1 MRRLGR
7 IGLIALALA
16 AVYLLL
22 NGIGWAA
29 VFLWKSDVV
38 ALCVAVPAMVICPA
52 GAICVVPGSQAD
64 SPFFFTP
71 LMIVFFLMWAVVID
85 TVWRRLKRTQNQA
98 LHATSEPAPGAT
110 SSVHQR

>member
-29 VFLWKSDVV
+29 VFFWKSEVV
-38 ALCVAVPAMVICPA
+38 ALCLAVPAMVICPA

-64 SPFFFTP
+64 SPFFFIP
-71 LMIVFFLMWAVVID
+71 LMVVFFLMWAVVID
-85 TVWRRLKRTQNQA
+85 AIWRKLKRTPNQA
-98 LHATSEPAPGAT
+98 AHATSELAPGAG
-110 SSVHQR
+110 SSSREG

>member
-1 MRRLGR
+1 MRRLWR

-29 VFLWKSDVV
+29 VFFWKSEVV

-52 GAICVVPGSQAD
+52 EAICVVPGSQAD
-64 SPFFFTP
+64 SPLFFIP
-71 LMIVFFLMWAVVID
+71 LMAVFFLMWAVVID
-85 TVWRRLKRTQNQA
+85 AVWKKLKRTPNQT
-98 LHATSEPAPGAT
+98 LHATSEPAPGAV
-110 SSVHQR
+110 SSSHEG